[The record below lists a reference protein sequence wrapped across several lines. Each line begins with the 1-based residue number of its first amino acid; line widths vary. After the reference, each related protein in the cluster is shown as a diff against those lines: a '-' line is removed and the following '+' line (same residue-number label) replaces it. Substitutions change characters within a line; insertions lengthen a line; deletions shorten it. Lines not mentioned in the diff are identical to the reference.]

1 MHDIDHGGVLE
12 RFEHDG
18 LIYRGEDDFL
28 AATVPFVEAGL
39 EAGEPVLVAVPAG
52 RLAALRGAIDLAG
65 EQVSL
70 ADVEQLAANPAR
82 IVSTWAEFVQQHP
95 GPARGVGETV
105 WPHRPAD
112 AVAEC
117 VHHEALLNLAL
128 ADAAGFRLLCPYDA
142 TVLSDAVLDGVLR
155 THRHLRADGVR
166 AHSPRIPP
174 HAPVPLVPPAPLSDA
189 PDGVPAW
196 PFGPSELRAVRARV
210 RAVGVAAGLRTNIV
224 DDLALA
230 AHEIAANSVEHG
242 GGRGSLR
249 TWRSDW
255 SLVVEV
261 TDGGHIADPLIGRLA
276 PPPELVGGR
285 GLWMAQQLCDLLQL
299 RTSPSGTT
307 VRLHARTA

>member
-1 MHDIDHGGVLE
+1 MHNIDHGGVLE

-28 AATVPFVEAGL
+28 AATVPFIEAGL
-39 EAGEPVLVAVPAG
+39 EAAEPVLVAVPAA
-52 RLAALRGAIDLAG
+52 RTAALRGAIDLRG
-65 EQVSL
+65 EHVTF
-70 ADVEQLAANPAR
+70 ADVQQLAANPAR
-82 IVSTWAEFVQQHP
+82 IIPTWAEFVQKNP

-105 WPHRPAD
+105 WPERTAD
-112 AVAEC
+112 AAAEC

-142 TVLSDAVLDGVLR
+142 TSLSDDVIDGVRR
-155 THRHLRADGVR
+155 THRHLCMDGAR
-166 AHSPRIPP
+166 EHSPHIPR
-174 HAPVPLVPPAPLSDA
+174 HAPIPLLEPAPLSAA
-189 PDGVPAW
+189 PDGAVTW
-196 PFGPSELRAVRARV
+196 PFGPRELREVRTRV
-210 RAVGVAAGLRTNIV
+210 RAVGGAAGLRPSV
-224 DDLALA
+224 VEDLALA

-242 GGRGSLR
+242 GGRGSMR
-249 TWRSDW
+249 TWLSDW

-307 VRLHARTA
+307 VRLHARAR